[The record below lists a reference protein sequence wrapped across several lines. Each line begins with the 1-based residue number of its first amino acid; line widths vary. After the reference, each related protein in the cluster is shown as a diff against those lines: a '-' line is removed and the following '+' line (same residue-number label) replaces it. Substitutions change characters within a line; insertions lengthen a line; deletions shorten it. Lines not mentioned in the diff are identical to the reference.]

1 MQGFAHQWL
10 ALVPDRRSG
19 LAEGFVQRHA
29 LAVLLGQVG
38 QQAQLTGQGPEDHRW
53 FDTFATQAFEHAQ
66 GMGGLSV
73 ENRVDQAKD
82 VEPRAVGHGRLHGFN
97 GYLIVFGQQLELFD
111 FLGGGQQV
119 AFDAG
124 GDQFD
129 GVLLRSQAGLRQ
141 ALAYPLG

>member
-1 MQGFAHQWL
+1 
-10 ALVPDRRSG
+10 
-19 LAEGFVQRHA
+19 
-29 LAVLLGQVG
+29 
-38 QQAQLTGQGPEDHRW
+38 
-53 FDTFATQAFEHAQ
+53 
-66 GMGGLSV
+66 MGGLSV